1 MGRYCVKVTVRNGGG
16 GRKNKKFSRS
26 AMERRNTLPGR
37 KSNSPCGEFRSRKEN
52 HSDATFAPVACI
64 RSLRRGQNTR
74 RCFPFR
80 KFSKLSPVQTGIFL
94 FLLDD
99 SLSEERLYTK
109 WIRKKG
115 NAYEIRLTFS
125 FLRQSRYKLDPL
137 YHR

>member
-26 AMERRNTLPGR
+26 TMERRNTLPGR

-94 FLLDD
+94 FPLDVRARRFFIRRT
-99 SLSEERLYTK
+99 SLHEVDE
-109 WIRKKG
+109 KKG
-115 NAYEIRLTFS
+115 KRVWNS
-125 FLRQSRYKLDPL
+125 FNFFVSTPIAV
-137 YHR
+137 